1 MGVEEKEEL
10 EGDGGEG
17 CSDGGSEG
25 DGDGGEGGGK
35 TPIIRKKGR
44 QGKAVQIISV
54 TEYPPEYQQPFVTE
68 DIPSLQVRTPSLN
81 GNSKWEKEQNDKSS
95 VVMRK
100 FSEEEEEL
108 LKSSEKKGKAGEIT
122 AAAEDD
128 DDFDDDPDQT
138 VDWLADKDDFQRPA
152 KLDLIVGF
160 LRLLCF
166 LSVCTSVFG
175 VVISVLFPIQQTEN
189 LKLKV
194 LDVFVFLEGD
204 IYEKFNYTKTVRALN
219 PYYPKR
225 DMIFTLRCTA
235 GMIQLTYLI
244 VNAIT
249 VTIDAIATNTFRSV
263 PSHDDHHHC
272 HPHQRHR
279 EGGKSMVS

>member
-1 MGVEEKEEL
+1 
-10 EGDGGEG
+10 
-17 CSDGGSEG
+17 
-25 DGDGGEGGGK
+25 
-35 TPIIRKKGR
+35 
-44 QGKAVQIISV
+44 
-54 TEYPPEYQQPFVTE
+54 
-68 DIPSLQVRTPSLN
+68 
-81 GNSKWEKEQNDKSS
+81 
-95 VVMRK
+95 MRK

-249 VTIDAIATNTFRSV
+249 VTIDAIATTTFRSV

-272 HPHQRHR
+272 PHQRHHK
-279 EGGKSMVS
+279 GGKSMVS

>member
-1 MGVEEKEEL
+1 
-10 EGDGGEG
+10 
-17 CSDGGSEG
+17 
-25 DGDGGEGGGK
+25 
-35 TPIIRKKGR
+35 
-44 QGKAVQIISV
+44 
-54 TEYPPEYQQPFVTE
+54 
-68 DIPSLQVRTPSLN
+68 
-81 GNSKWEKEQNDKSS
+81 
-95 VVMRK
+95 MRK
-100 FSEEEEEL
+100 FSEEE
-108 LKSSEKKGKAGEIT
+108 SEKKGKVGEIT

-128 DDFDDDPDQT
+128 DNFDDDPDQT

-249 VTIDAIATNTFRSV
+249 VTIDTIATTTFRSV